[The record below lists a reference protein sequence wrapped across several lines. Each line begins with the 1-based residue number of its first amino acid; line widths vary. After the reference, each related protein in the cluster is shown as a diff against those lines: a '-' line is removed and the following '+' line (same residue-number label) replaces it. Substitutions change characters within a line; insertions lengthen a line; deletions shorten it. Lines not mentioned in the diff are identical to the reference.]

1 MDALAALAQPKSLQR
16 PLRGLCELLSAR
28 RVVWTRPT
36 VMQVQRVPERRIAM
50 LPVRRRNVQSFAAV
64 QLHARR
70 HEMQF
75 RAPALGVRMANPC
88 DVILL
93 MIQPGE
99 GQTLEHVH
107 RLALLILGWCI
118 LGCKGQNP
126 VRVGPLAVDAVDQV
140 AGPIHVTTHDLW
152 RRVAAAF
159 LAGQVFRNL
168 TPATAPPAGKLN
180 QHRQAA
186 RALLGSPPVRGQSRS
201 AGSEGL
207 SFPRDGGGSQ
217 HGQAGSGCCLS
228 AQALAADRALLLGL
242 PDASAGADL
251 RERSAPVRKA

>member
-140 AGPIHVTTHDLW
+140 AGPVHVAPHHLGRCMAAPFAIHSGQVSRNLAP
-152 RRVAAAF
+152 AAA
-159 LAGQVFRNL
+159 A
-168 TPATAPPAGKLN
+168 PACELNQHQRAAHAPPA
-180 QHRQAA
+180 R
-186 RALLGSPPVRGQSRS
+186 RTVPDRSRS
-201 AGSEGL
+201 AA
-207 SFPRDGGGSQ
+207 PRAPQPARAAGGSRRAP
-217 HGQAGSGCCLS
+217 AG
-228 AQALAADRALLLGL
+228 
-242 PDASAGADL
+242 
-251 RERSAPVRKA
+251 